1 MQAPSSSS
9 PPDDDDRR
17 AVSGGRR
24 PGRAEA
30 LSRRPTSEV
39 AAADDP
45 APIPNVL
52 VAGWGAL
59 STPRA
64 AVDSDDDDDGTVVG
78 PTTTTTTSHDFRLLK
93 SAGMF
98 VRI

>member
-1 MQAPSSSS
+1 MQAPLSSS
-9 PPDDDDRR
+9 PPDDDDDRR
-17 AVSGGRR
+17 AVPGGRR
-24 PGRAEA
+24 SGRAEA

-64 AVDSDDDDDGTVVG
+64 AVDSDDDDDG